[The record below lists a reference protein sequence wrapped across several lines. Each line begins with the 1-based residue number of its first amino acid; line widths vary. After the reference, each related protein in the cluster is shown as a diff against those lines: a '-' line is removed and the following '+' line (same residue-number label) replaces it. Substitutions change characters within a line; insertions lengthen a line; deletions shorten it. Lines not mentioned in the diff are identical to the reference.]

1 MFFLNYNKSLK
12 NIQKLTEEKKDFF
25 KKIDNIQRI
34 QNLKKIQNTSID
46 NSLYSL
52 YFNFIKKNEKTNK
65 TNNETRINNEKRK
78 TETKINNEI
87 NVNKLNEQNSLQNLV
102 DINISK
108 IGIIYVYY
116 ERINEQKNQTNLSFF
131 IKYGLNNNLWS
142 DLDIS
147 TLFVINGR
155 QCEVLIPKKPN
166 IYVLKEDNCSD
177 WEGWYNGI
185 KYFEKM
191 KGRKIWEIFDYLCLI
206 NSGAIGPIYEEN
218 QNDHW
223 LNPFYQKMVK
233 DNAVICSPCMSFL
246 PITHPSGPGPKVV
259 PIFTLI
265 RCTKSIIH
273 LLTNVKISC
282 TDKLSTDTHYMN
294 HFLSLY
300 NSDTNTV
307 FGKKKDKTD
316 AALTGEYGLSRILI
330 NNGYRVTSL
339 LYNHFDCHDPNKW
352 KINGFKEPDRYKS
365 FNGKNVPLNTI
376 FIKNIWRSNDTYVSL
391 PVLYNECLDFVYS
404 KLNMKN
410 IFKSTNNILYNYELL
425 NYNSTGVG
433 LHNSPNWNSKK
444 DFYYKYGIAEECVLF
459 NLPFKNY
466 NGCLIY
472 AHYDSENIVK
482 DYVIQTIKT
491 FRYFGY
497 DILFYTASKKM
508 NNINT
513 LPCNVIY
520 VNNQGPGT
528 DWKIWLHG
536 CISLLKNNKKYS
548 HVFLLND
555 SIILPING
563 IENFGKTIL
572 NMRET
577 SDFWGHWES
586 NEIEWHLVGTPIEFK
601 FSMIND
607 VINFINNSIN
617 SIKSSNN
624 NNKLDYVF
632 KVEVKF
638 SKYLVDLGYKW
649 NAVIKNDILDN
660 SLDCPVFNP
669 LNIQKWINNP
679 MSFAIK
685 WKYMI
690 SYLNKEI
697 VSPELNYLTRF
708 LYYGKYG
715 IISDGEKNGAFIKS
729 V

>member
-1 MFFLNYNKSLK
+1 MNYNKSEK
-12 NIQKLTEEKKDFF
+12 NIQKLTVEKKDF
-25 KKIDNIQRI
+25 
-34 QNLKKIQNTSID
+34 LKKIHNVQNRQNIQGD
-46 NSLYSL
+46 NSL
-52 YFNFIKKNEKTNK
+52 YFNFIKNNQTK
-65 TNNETRINNEKRK
+65 NNETKNNETKNNQTK
-78 TETKINNEI
+78 NNQTKINNEI
-87 NVNKLNEQNSLQNLV
+87 NNNLLINDLP
-102 DINISK
+102 DICNSK

-142 DLDIS
+142 NLDIS
-147 TLFVINGR
+147 TLFVINGH
-155 QCEVLIPKKPN
+155 QCEVLIPKKQN
-166 IYVLKEDNCSD
+166 IYVLKENNCSD

-185 KYFEKM
+185 KYFEKT

-206 NSGAIGPIYEEN
+206 NAGAIGPIYEEN
-218 QNDHW
+218 KNDHW

-233 DNAVICSPCMSFL
+233 DKAVICSPCISFL
-246 PITHPSGPGPKVV
+246 PSSHPGGPGPKVV
-259 PIFTLI
+259 PIFSLI
-265 RCTKSIIH
+265 RCTKPIIH
-273 LLTNVKISC
+273 LLTNVRISC
-282 TDKLSTDTHYMN
+282 TDKLSTDTHYTN

-300 NSDTNTV
+300 NSHENTV

-339 LYNHFDCHDPNKW
+339 LYNFDCHDPNKW
-352 KINGFKEPDRYKS
+352 KINGFKEPDRYKW
-365 FNGKNVPLNTI
+365 FNGKNIPLTTI
-376 FIKNIWRSNDTYVSL
+376 FIKNIWRSTDTYVSL
-391 PVLYNECLDFVYS
+391 PVLYNECIDFVYS

-410 IFKSTNNILYNYELL
+410 IFKNKEVISYNYDLL
-425 NYNSTGVG
+425 NYKTTGIG

-444 DFYYKYGIAEECVLF
+444 DFYYKYGFAEESILF
-459 NLPFKNY
+459 NVAYKKY

-472 AHYDSENIVK
+472 AHYDAENIVK

-513 LPCNVIY
+513 LPCGVIY
-520 VNNQGPGT
+520 VNNEGAGT
-528 DWKIWLHG
+528 DWKIWLRG
-536 CISLLKNNKKYS
+536 CISLLKNNNNKYS

-555 SIILPING
+555 SILLPING

-572 NMRET
+572 KMRET
-577 SDFWGHWES
+577 TDFWGHWES

-617 SIKSSNN
+617 SIKSSND
-624 NNKLDYVF
+624 KLDYVF

-649 NAVIKNDILDN
+649 NAVIKSDILDN
-660 SLDCPVFNP
+660 SLNCPVFNP

-715 IISDGEKNGAFIKS
+715 IISDGEKSGVFIKS